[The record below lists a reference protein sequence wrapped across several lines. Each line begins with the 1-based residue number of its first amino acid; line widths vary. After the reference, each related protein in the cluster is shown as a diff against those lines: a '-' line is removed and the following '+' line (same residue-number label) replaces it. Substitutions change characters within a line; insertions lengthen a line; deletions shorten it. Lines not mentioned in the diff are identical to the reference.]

1 MTSPVITWHKS
12 PRVTLVGA
20 GPGDPELITVKGIN
34 AIKTA
39 DVVLYDAL
47 VSSEIVELI
56 PQGVPALSVGKRA
69 GSHAFSQEDINE
81 LIVEFAY
88 LYGHVVRLKGG
99 DSFVFGRGSEEI
111 EYAEA
116 HGVTTSVV
124 PGISSAIAVPAS
136 ANIPVTSRGVS
147 ESFWVVT
154 GTTKSGEISGD
165 VALAAQSTATVV
177 ILMGLRKIHDIMKL
191 FQSYGKGETPV
202 AVIQN
207 GTLRNQKNVFGTVT
221 TISSLTIEE
230 ELGPPAIIVVG
241 EAARHAGELKKLSKE
256 AAGKYEYDGTQ

>member
-1 MTSPVITWHKS
+1 MIPPIFTLHRSPTL
-12 PRVTLVGA
+12 TLVGE
-20 GPGDPELITVKGIN
+20 GPGDPELITLKGIK
-34 AIKTA
+34 AIKAA

-47 VSSEIVELI
+47 VSAEIIQLI

-69 GSHAFSQEDINE
+69 GSHVNSQENINE

-99 DSFVFGRGSEEI
+99 DSFVFGRGAEEI
-111 EYAEA
+111 AYAEA
-116 HGVTTSVV
+116 HGVKTSVV

-136 ANIPVTSRGVS
+136 LNIPVTARGVS

-154 GTTKSGEISGD
+154 GTTKLGEVSGD

-177 ILMGLRKIHDIMKL
+177 ILMGLNRISEIMKL
-191 FQSYGKGETPV
+191 FAAHGKNETPV

-207 GTLRNQKNVFGTVT
+207 GTLPNQKNVIGTVS
-221 TISSLTIEE
+221 TISGLTSVEQV
-230 ELGPPAIIVVG
+230 GPPALIIVG
-241 EAARHAGELKKLSKE
+241 EVVRYASALNEITREACLAADRL
-256 AAGKYEYDGTQ
+256 

>member
-1 MTSPVITWHKS
+1 MIPQVFTLHKS

-34 AIKTA
+34 AIRSA

-47 VSSEIVELI
+47 VSTEILKLI
-56 PQGVPALSVGKRA
+56 PPGVPVLSVGKRS
-69 GSHAFSQEDINE
+69 GSHEFSQDDINE

-99 DSFVFGRGSEEI
+99 DSFVFGRGAEEI
-111 EYAEA
+111 DYAES
-116 HGVTTSVV
+116 HGIRTVVV

-136 ANIPVTSRGVS
+136 ANIPVTARGVS

-154 GTTKSGEISGD
+154 GTTRSGEMSGD
-165 VALAAQSTATVV
+165 VSLAAQSTATVV
-177 ILMGLRKIHDIMKL
+177 ILMGLKKIHEIMGL
-191 FQSYGKGETPV
+191 FQAHGRGDTPV

-207 GTLRNQKNVFGTVT
+207 GTLPNQKNVLGTVA
-221 TISSLTIEE
+221 TISGLTIEE
-230 ELGPPAIIVVG
+230 QVGPPAIIVIG
-241 EAARHAGELKKLSKE
+241 EVVRHSNRLKEITRE
-256 AAGKYEYDGTQ
+256 AAGQYQ